1 MPIGKSAGRQSRQE
15 TDSRADKETGEE
27 ASRRQRAM
35 QLPTTVTNPLSA
47 PPTQVMTGRSLPW
60 RAGAVLQ
67 AVVLE
72 ASVPGR
78 VDLQI
83 GNQTISAR
91 TLFQLSEGQVLS
103 LRVAHTGELVIL
115 QPEEAAGQAAVKA
128 AATDSAQQAL
138 RQALP
143 RQAALP
149 PLLANL
155 TLLVRSPERFPPQL
169 VEAAR
174 AALKSLPDARTLGD
188 PDTLTEHVE
197 RSGVWLEATLAS
209 LDASTPRSPA
219 IAGDWKAAL
228 LRLASSLRA
237 FTASSDAGSPAR
249 AARDGESQEAVSART
264 QSGAMPSPN
273 PQSAGARA
281 APAELA
287 ALLAETLDTPAPA
300 ARAASNATAASS
312 SESAGTNAQGPTSA
326 NATTASASQPDAVP
340 LLRASAPHPQSRVPA
355 SLAQAAFAAG
365 DASGPADHV
374 LKQVE
379 GALARVELGQLA
391 SLRSDDAH
399 AQMWLLELP
408 VRAPDGETDV
418 LQLRI
423 QQEAAGAPGEQP
435 VWAVSLAF
443 DLAELG
449 PVRARIAVRGEQVS
463 TLFYAEREATVARVR
478 SELGDLEEALTERGL
493 SIGSL
498 GCRAGVPAPVPA
510 AAQRDDDA
518 PLLAVEA

>member
-1 MPIGKSAGRQSRQE
+1 
-15 TDSRADKETGEE
+15 
-27 ASRRQRAM
+27 M

-47 PPTQVMTGRSLPW
+47 PPTQVTTGRSLPW

-91 TLFQLSEGQVLS
+91 TLFQLTEGQVLS

-115 QPEEAAGQAAVKA
+115 QPEDAADQAAVKA
-128 AATDSAQQAL
+128 AATDTAQQAL

-188 PDTLTEHVE
+188 PDALAEHVE

-209 LDASTPRSPA
+209 LDANTPRSPA

-237 FTASSDAGSPAR
+237 FTTSSVAGSPAH
-249 AARDGESQEAVSART
+249 AARDGESNSQGTASARA
-264 QSGAMPSPN
+264 QSSATPSLD

-287 ALLAETLDTPAPA
+287 ALLAETLDAPAQA
-300 ARAASNATAASS
+300 ARAANSAAAASS
-312 SESAGTNAQGPTSA
+312 AESASKNAQGSTSA
-326 NATTASASQPDAVP
+326 NATTAPASQPDAVP

-408 VRAPDGETDV
+408 VRSPDGETDV

-423 QQEAAGAPGEQP
+423 EQEAGGAPGEEQP

-463 TLFYAEREATVARVR
+463 TLFYAEREATVVRVR
-478 SELGDLEEALTERGL
+478 SELSDLEEALTERGL

-518 PLLAVEA
+518 PLLQEEA